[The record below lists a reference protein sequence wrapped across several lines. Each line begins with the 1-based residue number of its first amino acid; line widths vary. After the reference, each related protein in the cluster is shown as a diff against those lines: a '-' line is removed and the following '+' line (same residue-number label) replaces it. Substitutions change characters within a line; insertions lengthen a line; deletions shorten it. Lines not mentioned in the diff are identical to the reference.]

1 MAMIRGILP
10 LIAMGAIAQP
20 IAQPSRPSPFTADRR
35 IQAYQKMAARQPD
48 SLHAQNLLASAFV
61 LKMRETTDPA
71 YLTRADKLLNRVLAR
86 EPGNYEALRL
96 KTEVALEN
104 HNFREAAA
112 SSRAL
117 IETAPK
123 DPANWGTLGDAL
135 MELGEYDGAADAYQR
150 MVELRPDLSSYNRAA
165 WYRYV
170 TGDNAGAIEFMKL
183 AIAAGTS
190 LRENMA
196 WCWVELGNLYLRT
209 GRNSDALEAYGHARR
224 YVPNYH
230 SAWAGA
236 GKALAQS
243 GNLKAAAAP
252 LEKALAIVP
261 MPDYAAALHDVY
273 ALLGRRTEAARQL
286 ALLDVLDRMDRAG
299 SETGNRALAMAYANH
314 DYRLARAGVLTATEL
329 TVRQDV
335 FTWDARAWVLFKEGK
350 LAEARATMKK
360 AMAQGTQEAA
370 MYFHAGMISA
380 ALGEKGEAVD
390 SLKKALELNPNFDL
404 RLGAVAKDRLREM
417 N

>member
-1 MAMIRGILP
+1 MWIRAASF
-10 LIAMGAIAQP
+10 LIALGAAAQ
-20 IAQPSRPSPFTADRR
+20 AGRPSPFSADQR
-35 IQAYQKMAARQPD
+35 IQRYQKLSAAQPD
-48 SLHAQNLLASAFV
+48 SAHAQNLLASAFV

-71 YLTRADKLLNRVLAR
+71 YLIRASKLVDRVLAR
-86 EPGNYEALRL
+86 EPANYEALRL

-117 IETAPK
+117 IETAPQ

-135 MELGEYDGAADAYQR
+135 MELGDYDGAADAYQR

-183 AIAAGTS
+183 AIGAGTS
-190 LRENMA
+190 LPENMA

-209 GRNSDALEAYGHARR
+209 GRSVDALEAYGQARR
-224 YVPNYH
+224 FMPNYH
-230 SAWAGA
+230 AAWAGT

-273 ALLGRRTEAARQL
+273 ALLGKRAEAARQL

-314 DYRLARAGVLTATEL
+314 DYRLPRAAALTDTEL
-329 TVRQDV
+329 TIRQDV
-335 FTWDARAWVLFKEGK
+335 FTWDAWAWVQFKGGK
-350 LAEARATMKK
+350 FAEARAAMKK
-360 AMAQGTQEAA
+360 AMAQGTQDAA
-370 MYFHAGMISA
+370 MYFHAGMIA
-380 ALGEKGEAVD
+380 AAVGEKGEAVK
-390 SLKKALELNPNFDL
+390 SLEKALELNPNFDL
-404 RLGAVAKDRLREM
+404 RLSVVAKDRLRAL